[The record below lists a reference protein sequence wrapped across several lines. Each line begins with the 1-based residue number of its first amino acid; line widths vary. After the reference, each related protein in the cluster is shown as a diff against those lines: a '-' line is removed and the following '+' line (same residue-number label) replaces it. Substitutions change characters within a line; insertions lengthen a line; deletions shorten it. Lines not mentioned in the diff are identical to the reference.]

1 MDCLAEVAENAVPV
15 VIQEAQHYRLA
26 DCPTHLDKL
35 FCGEVE
41 SETNRAALGLACTPC
56 HTNTFLLSIDG
67 HGILVL
73 LPSSERLVTLWIT
86 NRVTNSNC

>member
-1 MDCLAEVAENAVPV
+1 MPL

-26 DCPTHLDKL
+26 DWHTHLDKL

-56 HTNTFLLSIDG
+56 HSNTFFKQGWPRYFSFITVFRKAG
-67 HGILVL
+67 HTM
-73 LPSSERLVTLWIT
+73 EHKQ
-86 NRVTNSNC
+86 SNKL